1 MNTLSTIGWITVFF
15 IMPFIVTI
23 LTFPTTSALEII
35 DWVMITHIVLIGF
48 ISFIGILF
56 ILDRW
61 ILPIQPLEYNRGV
74 LLDTIDMR
82 VQRILRMGFGR
93 W

>member
-1 MNTLSTIGWITVFF
+1 MNTLGTIAWIIIFF
-15 IMPFIVTI
+15 IMPFIVTV

-35 DWVMITHIVLIGF
+35 DWVMITHIILIGF
-48 ISFIGILF
+48 IGFIGILS

-61 ILPIQPLEYNRGV
+61 VLPIQPLEYNHGILV
-74 LLDTIDMR
+74 DTIDMR
-82 VQRILRMGFGR
+82 VQRTLRRGFGR